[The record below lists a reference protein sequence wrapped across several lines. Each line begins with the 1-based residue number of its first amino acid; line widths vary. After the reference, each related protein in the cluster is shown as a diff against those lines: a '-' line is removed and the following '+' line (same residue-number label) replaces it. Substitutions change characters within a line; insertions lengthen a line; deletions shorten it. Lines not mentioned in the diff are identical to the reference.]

1 MYVKKTKKNAEIIV
15 KNPYRKG
22 FASVVFDN
30 KCQIRDVKFYKKVPK
45 RAREDSSL
53 QGNIISGIVYAYLTI
68 ALDNNSA
75 TATTGTERR

>member
-22 FASVVFDN
+22 FASVVFDKN
-30 KCQIRDVKFYKKVPK
+30 CHIRDVKFYKKVPK

-53 QGNIISGIVYAYLTI
+53 KGNIISGIIYAYLTVTME
-68 ALDNNSA
+68 NNPNA
-75 TATTGTERR
+75 ITERG